1 MQRYIN
7 PYTDFAFKKI
17 FGEPANKD
25 LLSDFLNTLLP
36 EQHQIKT
43 LEFRNPDLLG
53 VSASDRRAVFDIFC
67 ENEKQEPFIVEM
79 QKAEQGYFKD
89 RSVYYTALP
98 IRDQAPKGPWNFM
111 LKPVYFIGILNFL
124 YDKADTDPVLVRTV
138 NLKDQYG
145 KPFYEKLN
153 FIYVQMPVFKKT
165 MEELE
170 THQDK
175 WLYFLKDLPDL
186 NDIPA
191 IMNEPV
197 FQKAFQ
203 VAELAAMNK
212 TEREVYEKD
221 LNDYWTYLASLE
233 TAEQKGIAKGR
244 TEGEIQKALKIA
256 RNMKDLGIDSAT
268 IARATELSAEKIAN
282 L

>member
-36 EQHQIKT
+36 AQHQIQT

-138 NLKDQYG
+138 NLKDQ
-145 KPFYEKLN
+145 
-153 FIYVQMPVFKKT
+153 
-165 MEELE
+165 
-170 THQDK
+170 
-175 WLYFLKDLPDL
+175 
-186 NDIPA
+186 
-191 IMNEPV
+191 
-197 FQKAFQ
+197 
-203 VAELAAMNK
+203 
-212 TEREVYEKD
+212 
-221 LNDYWTYLASLE
+221 
-233 TAEQKGIAKGR
+233 
-244 TEGEIQKALKIA
+244 
-256 RNMKDLGIDSAT
+256 
-268 IARATELSAEKIAN
+268 
-282 L
+282 